1 MVDESSHSNTTRDLA
16 TTSYVL
22 SNNDLVVL
30 RAKFPFLKDFRDD
43 FIRADTP
50 DCLIKL
56 ETANLKLKEAE
67 RTKDADD
74 KLAHNRSNI
83 GTIGHGHRR
92 QIMHFQNGL
101 FLPGANSSAAKLYLA
116 ARERTPL

>member
-30 RAKFPFLKDFRDD
+30 RAKYPFLKDFRDD

-50 DCLIKL
+50 DCLIML
-56 ETANLKLKEAE
+56 ETANVQLKEAE

-74 KLAHNRSNI
+74 RLAHDRPNI
-83 GTIGHGHRR
+83 GMIGVDMDDRTTNL
-92 QIMHFQNGL
+92 QNGL
-101 FLPGANSSAAKLYLA
+101 WPGANCSSAKLCLA

>member
-22 SNNDLVVL
+22 SNSDLVVL
-30 RAKFPFLKDFRDD
+30 RAKFPFLDFRDD

-56 ETANLKLKEAE
+56 ETANVKLKEAE

-74 KLAHNRSNI
+74 RLAHDRPNI
-83 GTIGHGHRR
+83 GMIGVDMGRDDR
-92 QIMHFQNGL
+92 TTHFQNGL
-101 FLPGANSSAAKLYLA
+101 WPGANCSSAKLSLA